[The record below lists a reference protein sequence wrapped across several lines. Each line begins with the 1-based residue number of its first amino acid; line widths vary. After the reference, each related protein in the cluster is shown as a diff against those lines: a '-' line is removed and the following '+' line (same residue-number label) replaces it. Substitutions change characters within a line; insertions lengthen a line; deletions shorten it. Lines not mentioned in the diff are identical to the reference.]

1 MPITITLPLPDS
13 RIGPGLQV
21 GLSSDFVGPMPS
33 GSEWKLTVATDAEF
47 THQMWIEFHSFVV
60 SPWEVFLL
68 VQQGLSFEGPRYM
81 PGAGTTIHL
90 QAELI
95 NGSSFA
101 VEDSGVVTGV
111 WEPTAGLGL
120 QIAQQAMTTGGLTVE
135 EHDAV
140 LLAAA
145 NTQLAVPTNASG
157 GVSII
162 QTIGQVLGSLGNR
175 ELHHRHASML
185 ISGQGSIARGSGAF
199 RSDAMGIEWYWNTI
213 PPGFGYRHGS
223 VAEYF
228 NRIVQFR
235 LIKEDGAG
243 LLYQD
248 EVLDVNAEGQRFA
261 WGLTVPVTLEW
272 YVTPGCVV
280 LLYFTVV
287 APG

>member
-1 MPITITLPLPDS
+1 MPIDITLPLPDN
-13 RIGPGLQV
+13 RVGPGLLAQV
-21 GLSSDFVGPMPS
+21 SSDFVGAMPT
-33 GSEWKLTVATDAEF
+33 GSYWRLTVATDVEF
-47 THQMWIEFHSFVV
+47 LHYVFQNFVGFTGKLQNFFWV
-60 SPWEVFLL
+60 QDGSVGYNLPW
-68 VQQGLSFEGPRYM
+68 YM
-81 PGAGTTIHL
+81 PAAGSTIHV
-90 QAELI
+90 QAELVS
-95 NGSSFA
+95 G
-101 VEDSGVVTGV
+101 VGGTVDDSGVVTGV
-111 WEPTAGLGL
+111 WEPTAGLGF
-120 QIAQQAMTTGGLTVE
+120 QVKAQPAASGGLTVE

-185 ISGQGSIARGSGAF
+185 ISGQGSIARGAGAF
-199 RSDAMGIEWYWNTI
+199 RSDAMGIEWYWDTI
-213 PPGFGYRHGS
+213 PPGFGYRRGS